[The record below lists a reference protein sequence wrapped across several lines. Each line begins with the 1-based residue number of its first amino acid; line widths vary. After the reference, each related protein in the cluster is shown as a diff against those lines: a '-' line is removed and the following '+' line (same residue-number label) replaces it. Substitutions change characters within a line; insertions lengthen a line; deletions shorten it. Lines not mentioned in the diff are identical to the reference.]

1 MSKINFTRRSVEN
14 LPIPKAKRVTHYDEQ
29 VRGLGVLIQPTGHR
43 SFFWFRKIAG
53 RPTWRTIGQ
62 FPDFTPE
69 QARSKAEEWNGEM
82 GKWKGNDYEG
92 PSPFERPLTD
102 LTLSLLLDQ
111 YVEKHLK
118 QHAKRPED
126 AEKDARW
133 LLKKYGTSLS
143 PRKLGQIRRPDILRL
158 QQKIADNAGGRK
170 PDARTSSNRVLQLL
184 KAMFNFAISSQLWT
198 GENPCRGVKLYHE
211 EKRLRFVKPDEM
223 PLLFAALKSEPNPDV
238 VDFVNLSLWTGAR
251 KSDIFSMRWQDV
263 SLNDN
268 KWDVPDPK
276 SDPYTIALTPEAIAI
291 LKRRLSARKN
301 DSSWVFPGVGKTGH
315 LVDLKGRW
323 KELLKRADIENLRQ
337 HDLRR
342 TLGSYQTAAGTSLS
356 IVGKSLGHKSL
367 AATQV
372 YAQLDLD
379 PVRASVMK
387 ATRTILSAG
396 KKKAKLL
403 PASGA
408 GA

>member
-1 MSKINFTRRSVEN
+1 V
-14 LPIPKAKRVTHYDEQ
+14 
-29 VRGLGVLIQPTGHR
+29 
-43 SFFWFRKIAG
+43 
-53 RPTWRTIGQ
+53 
-62 FPDFTPE
+62 
-69 QARSKAEEWNGEM
+69 
-82 GKWKGNDYEG
+82 
-92 PSPFERPLTD
+92 
-102 LTLSLLLDQ
+102 
-111 YVEKHLK
+111 
-118 QHAKRPED
+118 
-126 AEKDARW
+126 
-133 LLKKYGTSLS
+133 TSLS
-143 PRKLGQIRRPDILRL
+143 PRKLGQIRRPDILGL
-158 QQKIADNAGGRK
+158 QQKIADNAGG
-170 PDARTSSNRVLQLL
+170 TSSNRVLQLL

-211 EKRLRFVKPDEM
+211 EKRSRFVKPDEM
-223 PLLFAALKSEPNPDV
+223 PRLFAALESEPNPDV

-251 KSDIFSMRWQDV
+251 RSDVLSMAWRDISLPDNRWT
-263 SLNDN
+263 
-268 KWDVPDPK
+268 VPDPK
-276 SDPYTIALTPEAIAI
+276 NREPYVIALTPEAIDI
-291 LKRRLSARKN
+291 LNHRLGKRKN
-301 DSSWVFPGVGKTGH
+301 DNPWVFPGVGATGH
-315 LVDLKGRW
+315 IVDLKGRW
-323 KELLKRADIENLRQ
+323 KQLRERAGIENLRQ

-387 ATRTILSAG
+387 ATRTILAAG